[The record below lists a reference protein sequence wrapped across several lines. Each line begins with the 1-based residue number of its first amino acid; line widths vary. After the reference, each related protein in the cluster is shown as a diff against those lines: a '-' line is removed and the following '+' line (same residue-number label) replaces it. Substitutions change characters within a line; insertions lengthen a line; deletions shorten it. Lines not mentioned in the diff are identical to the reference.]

1 MMLWKIRRGQ
11 SEVIDLGNA
20 LNSYMYTYVQKY
32 H

>member
-11 SEVIDLGNA
+11 SEVIDLDNA

>member
-1 MMLWKIRRGQ
+1 MILWKIRCGQ
-11 SEVIDLGNA
+11 SEVIDSGNA